1 MKWYTYY
8 VLNNLCNYCVILML
22 YFLFSAGVGRTG
34 VFLAID
40 MSLQKLEKGI
50 TDTVDVYGQVVEMRG
65 RRMNMIQT
73 LVRESN
79 TFFVYFVC
87 NID

>member
-1 MKWYTYY
+1 
-8 VLNNLCNYCVILML
+8 ML

-40 MSLQKLEKGI
+40 MSLHKLEKGT

-79 TFFVYFVC
+79 TFVLFCVQY
-87 NID
+87 

>member
-1 MKWYTYY
+1 MKWYTYS
-8 VLNNLCNYCVILML
+8 VFNNLCRYCVILMH

-40 MSLQKLEKGI
+40 MSLQKLEKGT

-73 LVRESN
+73 LVRASLALSN
-79 TFFVYFVC
+79 
-87 NID
+87 

>member
-1 MKWYTYY
+1 
-8 VLNNLCNYCVILML
+8 ML

-40 MSLQKLEKGI
+40 MSLQKLEKGT